1 MEIQAIHRF
10 SRKKCIFR
18 RTAYTSR
25 RKVFEEKVEKR
36 ERGREESRE
45 KENSEIAL
53 FVIETSLKS
62 LFQHT
67 LQKKSVFWETY
78 ATIGKPKKFPLRA
91 QVS

>member
-1 MEIQAIHRF
+1 MSRKMEMQVIHRF

-18 RTAYTSR
+18 RTAYTFR

-45 KENSEIAL
+45 KGNSEMAV

-67 LQKKSVFWETY
+67 L
-78 ATIGKPKKFPLRA
+78 
-91 QVS
+91 